1 MKFETKDKVTEC
13 IKTFEDACEA
23 LGKEHPFVKSYE
35 KYVNIVGRG
44 ETDIIA
50 FLELRI
56 ICTALNEGWEPIF
69 SKDESRYCPLFDVY
83 TQSEYKGLNKNKKK
97 YCLPLRSSNNVI
109 ADEDSVFAYAVTVGY
124 TGLYS
129 LMDNSMRLAL
139 KTRELAEYCGKQFLH
154 IWADYLLK

>member
-1 MKFETKDKVTEC
+1 MKFETKDKVTER
-13 IKTFEDACEA
+13 IKTFHDAYCE
-23 LGKEHPFVKSYE
+23 LGNEHPFVKSYE
-35 KYVNIVGRG
+35 KYVNTASG
-44 ETDIIA
+44 EEPSIIA

-56 ICTALNEGWEPIF
+56 ICTALNEGWKPIF

-129 LMDNSMRLAL
+129 LMDSSMRLAL
-139 KTRELAEYCGKQFLH
+139 KTRELAEYCGKQFLY